1 MQALAIFFAT
11 LVIACAVNFQ
21 YRNAVKGHYV
31 AIGITSCFISTLNL
45 FMLKTI
51 PHVTETT
58 EGLAY
63 VLGGATGAVLANYLY
78 QRFFNK

>member
-1 MQALAIFFAT
+1 
-11 LVIACAVNFQ
+11 
-21 YRNAVKGHYV
+21 
-31 AIGITSCFISTLNL
+31 
-45 FMLKTI
+45 MLKTI